1 MSWEI
6 RDGFFLRMFSPSVV
20 HSDCFN
26 KHRWA
31 LTIRHGARSEEFKDR
46 EYSLCGQEAHSR
58 GFRQWEY
65 RVLCALLQARMR
77 FMVQSS
83 PQIFESRGGIQFL
96 HLDNFSRVQSNLN
109 LFFWNKAGCKCSF
122 TKVFDKDPFLHTERP
137 QDELAA
143 IRVYE
148 CFSQEFLEALRGYS
162 FSCISRG
169 RIMW

>member
-96 HLDNFSRVQSNLN
+96 HLDNFSRVQSN
-109 LFFWNKAGCKCSF
+109 CKMYMILVDDYKFHIISDEVFNSYTDTTTILLQCSCQHQ
-122 TKVFDKDPFLHTERP
+122 P
-137 QDELAA
+137 
-143 IRVYE
+143 
-148 CFSQEFLEALRGYS
+148 
-162 FSCISRG
+162 
-169 RIMW
+169 